1 MKTTLILKT
10 LLICLVSLSIN
21 AQTLIRFSNTPIL
34 ESDLTTVTNVSKF
47 NATDPVYIAFEIH
60 DVQKMKLL
68 ESETILISFK
78 FMSGVQSIENY
89 KICATQDK
97 SGVIRGSSV
106 VIPPTNSENNFEVN
120 SIYSGDFHNVFL
132 NYMEKQAENSKKWNV
147 SVDKFDIMVY
157 DHLKGYCISIGLGAS
172 REDADRFSQFA
183 EMMTPNFTLKKP
195 VGFTKELSKDYP
207 FKTMINKSIEKASDL
222 KKEMYTTITNKTKAP
237 KDYTNN
243 DFKGFEG
250 EITRADVEKITMK
263 VFNNTDYKMEM
274 LSYYNNNISS
284 IKKDNGFP
292 DYKTVDVGFY
302 ATKNNG
308 KCAYGRITL
317 SSYYNGVNYEPWKIF
332 NTKLIDCLCE

>member
-1 MKTTLILKT
+1 MASNFFLKT
-10 LLICLVSLSIN
+10 LVICLVTFNCYS
-21 AQTLIRFSNTPIL
+21 QTYIRFSNSPII

-47 NATDPVYIAFEIH
+47 NSTDPVYIAFEIH

-89 KICATQDK
+89 KICATQDN

-106 VIPPTNSENNFEVN
+106 VIPPTNTENNFEVN

-132 NYMEKQAENSKKWNV
+132 YYMEKQAENSKKWNV
-147 SVDKFDIMVY
+147 SVENFDVMVY
-157 DHLKGYCISIGLGAS
+157 DHLKGYCISIGLDAS

-207 FKTMINKSIEKASDL
+207 FSDIISKSSKKAEAQ
-222 KKEMYTTITNKTKAP
+222 KKEMYSNVTNKTKAP
-237 KDYTNN
+237 KDYLNN
-243 DFKGFEG
+243 DFKGFDG
-250 EITRADVEKITMK
+250 EITRVDVEKIAFK
-263 VFNNTDYKMEM
+263 LFNSTDYKLKMI
-274 LSYYNNNISS
+274 SYYNSS
-284 IKKDNGFP
+284 ISNIKKNNGIP
-292 DYKTVDVGFY
+292 DYKTFDVGFY

-308 KCAYGRITL
+308 KCAYGRITI
-317 SSYYNGVNYEPWKIF
+317 SSNFNGVSYDPWKIF
-332 NTKLIDCLCE
+332 NYKLIDCLCD